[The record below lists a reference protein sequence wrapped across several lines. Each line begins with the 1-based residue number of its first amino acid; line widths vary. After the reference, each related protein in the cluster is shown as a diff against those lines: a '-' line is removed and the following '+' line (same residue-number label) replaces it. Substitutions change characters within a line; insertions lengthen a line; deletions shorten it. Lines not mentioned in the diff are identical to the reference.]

1 MLKDMYFGSVV
12 GALNQVRCYYCF
24 KRLKEKAFLKNH
36 FG

>member
-12 GALNQVRCYYCF
+12 GALNQVRYYCF